1 MTAVGLA
8 GAVERGAMVPLAPVE
23 PRSDDLLRMPL
34 LTALR
39 RHWRI
44 LAKGGGPAAGLAVAV
59 LAILWLVGVV
69 GETGHRTADP

>member
-23 PRSDDLLRMPL
+23 PRSDDLLRVPL

-44 LAKGGGPAAGLAVAV
+44 LAKGGPAAGLAVAV